1 VLANLP
7 DEIIQGLLHMI
18 YGNFGRDVLDVIVNE
33 EMVKQINTPALMFHD
48 VADNVTPVDD
58 SRAIAKAWKNARFV
72 ETNGLGHR
80 GALQSK
86 EIHEQ
91 VLNFLKG

>member
-1 VLANLP
+1 
-7 DEIIQGLLHMI
+7 MI
-18 YGNFGRDVLDVIVNE
+18 YENFGNDVLDAIVNE
-33 EMVKQINTPALMFHD
+33 KMVQQMDIPTLMFHD
-48 VADNVTPVDD
+48 AADNVTLIDD
-58 SRAIAKAWKNARFV
+58 SRAIARAWKKARLI